1 MAKRKKEKNEEQM
14 KEKVEEKPEE
24 TTEAEEDVKE
34 EAKTGA
40 EEAEAVE
47 AEEPTTA
54 KEGEKPAAEGEEEEE
69 EHPIKKEVGKRFRRF
84 REEIKKAQH
93 ELASELSIYQSTI
106 TNIERG
112 KTFPNIKYLQYFYH
126 KYHLNINWLL
136 TDEGEMFV
144 HHYHTNP
151 NAVSVMDC
159 HLEYNDPRYQQ
170 YAELFNYMQVP
181 EVEQVILA
189 RLTEAKALFK
199 EQIADF
205 FTKMAEKENG
215 EEA

>member
-1 MAKRKKEKNEEQM
+1 VNEE
-14 KEKVEEKPEE
+14 EEL
-24 TTEAEEDVKE
+24 A
-34 EAKTGA
+34 
-40 EEAEAVE
+40 
-47 AEEPTTA
+47 
-54 KEGEKPAAEGEEEEE
+54 EEE
-69 EHPIKKEVGKRFRRF
+69 EHPIKKEVGKRFRQF

-93 ELASELSIYQSTI
+93 ELASELNIYQSTI

-205 FTKMAEKENG
+205 FVQMEEKENG

>member
-24 TTEAEEDVKE
+24 TTEANEEVTE

-40 EEAEAVE
+40 EETVE
-47 AEEPTTA
+47 AEEPTEA
-54 KEGEKPAAEGEEEEE
+54 KEGEGPAEEGEEEKE
-69 EHPIKKEVGKRFRRF
+69 EHPIKKEVGKRFRKF

-151 NAVSVMDC
+151 NAISVMDC
-159 HLEYNDPRYQQ
+159 HLEYNDPRYLQ

-205 FTKMAEKENG
+205 FAQMEEKENG